1 MRRVIRVPEAA
12 QYDETYPL
20 SQGVETET
28 MVFANGMAFDLET
41 QTRMAAADSIA
52 DETRI
57 VLDSLAAVLAD
68 AGASLADVVKTT
80 VYLSER
86 AHYAEM
92 NSVYRTYWA
101 PGEYPTRATV
111 YVGIGS
117 ECRVEID
124 AIAVKPT
131 PGAPR
136 GGATPAAPAT
146 PATPEPGETA

>member
-1 MRRVIRVPEAA
+1 MRRVIRVAGAA
-12 QYDETYPL
+12 QYDERYPL

-41 QTRMAAADSIA
+41 QTRMAVATTIA

-68 AGASLADVVKTT
+68 AGCTMADVVKTT
-80 VYLSER
+80 VYLTER
-86 AHYAEM
+86 EYYAEM
-92 NSVYRTYWA
+92 NSVYRTYWE

-131 PGAPR
+131 AVH
-136 GGATPAAPAT
+136 
-146 PATPEPGETA
+146 PEPEAERT

>member
-1 MRRVIRVPEAA
+1 MRRIIRVAEGP
-12 QYDETYPL
+12 QYDDSYPL

-28 MVFANGMAFDLET
+28 MVFANGMAFDNAT
-41 QTRMAAADSIA
+41 RTRMAEAVTIA

-57 VLDSLAAVLAD
+57 VLDALEAILKD

-86 AHYAEM
+86 SFYDDM
-92 NSVYRTYWA
+92 NSVYRNYWQ
-101 PGEYPTRATV
+101 PGEFPSRATV

-124 AIAVKPT
+124 VVAVKPS
-131 PGAPR
+131 GSVK
-136 GGATPAAPAT
+136 
-146 PATPEPGETA
+146 